1 MKKPA
6 TPHNEKQRL
15 QAVTDLCLTQSPS
28 DPALNH
34 ISELAA
40 RLFNTPISLVT
51 ILDSERQ
58 FFKGAHGV
66 SITETHRDI
75 SFCGHAI
82 HSEQPLIVADTHL
95 DERFVDNPLVTS
107 APHIRFYAGHPLKSP
122 DGFLIGTLCVID
134 STPRNFGASDL
145 QTLADLAQIAENQIK
160 YIADATTDDLTG
172 LLNRRGFY
180 ALARKHL
187 DLAMRSELQA
197 SLAVIDLIQFQ
208 EINDAFGHAFGDR
221 VLRIFADA
229 LNQSTR
235 KTDLVARLGGDKF
248 VILSI
253 DKHSDDLYKVR
264 DRLQTAIAKLRPSDL
279 PPVINIDFCIGAL
292 EFTPTVD
299 IDLEAILANAD
310 QSKHN
315 PKTHQSV

>member
-1 MKKPA
+1 MKKPDI
-6 TPHNEKQRL
+6 PDNEAQRL
-15 QAVTDLCLTQSPS
+15 QAVKDLCLTQSAS

-34 ISELAA
+34 ITELAA

-51 ILDSERQ
+51 VLDSERQ

-66 SITETHRDI
+66 TITETPRDI

-82 HSEQPLIVADTHL
+82 HSEQPLIVEDTHQ
-95 DERFVDNPLVTS
+95 DERFIDNPLVTS
-107 APHIRFYAGHPLKSP
+107 APHIRFYAGHPIKSP
-122 DGFLIGTLCVID
+122 DGFLIGTLCIID
-134 STPRNFGASDL
+134 STPRNFGSADL

-187 DLAMRSELQA
+187 DLAMRSELHA
-197 SLAVIDLIQFQ
+197 SLAVIDLDKFKD
-208 EINDAFGHAFGDR
+208 INDEFGHAFGDR

-235 KTDLVARLGGDKF
+235 KTDLVARLGGDEF
-248 VILSI
+248 VILSV

-264 DRLQTAIAKLRPSDL
+264 DRLKTAIMQLRPLDL
-279 PPVINIDFCIGAL
+279 PPAINIDFCIGAL
-292 EFTPTVD
+292 EFKPTAD
-299 IDLEAILANAD
+299 LDLEAVLADAD
-310 QSKHN
+310 KRMYNQKPS
-315 PKTHQSV
+315 T